1 MNCCCFVK
9 KFNASKLKPH
19 INFFVSQSLAK
30 TSIKFHSYIRSVK
43 KKKNTRQTKRK
54 LFSFPFS
61 FFFLTL

>member
-43 KKKNTRQTKRK
+43 KKKTLDKPK
-54 LFSFPFS
+54 ESSFLFH
-61 FFFLTL
+61 FLSSS